1 MHAAATPARATTAP
15 ASRARVGVLQAVRR
29 YPMVALVPMLVLAAL
44 GVAVGYARTPT
55 YKSNAELAV
64 GQLNVSDPA
73 AVGSVVTATQ
83 SLASVYSRMIDATGV
98 QQGIVKEL
106 GPRGGQVFATPIPG
120 SPLVRITGQAH
131 TVAGAMAAAN
141 AGAKSLLKYSKRYS
155 ASGDDSSGIYSQYKS
170 ASLRVAKLQS
180 ALNAY
185 GALYARDRNDA
196 NKRRVNSAQSDLD
209 AARLKRDALRFQY
222 GASQQSQQAA
232 PVLRQFTV
240 AGGAVSDRVSYME
253 ILGLLGLI
261 AGGALGAALATY
273 TLKRRVAR
281 LTGS

>member
-1 MHAAATPARATTAP
+1 M
-15 ASRARVGVLQAVRR
+15 LQAVRR
-29 YPMVALVPMLVLAAL
+29 YPLLALVPMLVLAAL
-44 GVAVGYARTPT
+44 GIAVGYARTPT

-98 QQGIVKEL
+98 RQGIAKQIDPS
-106 GPRGGQVFATPIPG
+106 GAQVFATPIPG

-131 TVAGAMAAAN
+131 TAGRAMDAAN
-141 AGAKSLLKYSKRYS
+141 AGARALLKYSKRYS
-155 ASGDDSSGIYSQYKS
+155 ASGNDSTGIYAQYKA

-180 ALNAY
+180 ALGAY
-185 GALYARDRNDA
+185 GALYARNRSDA
-196 NKRRVNSAQSDLD
+196 NKRRLNAAQSDLD
-209 AARLKRDALRFQY
+209 AARLRRDALRFQY
-222 GASQQSQQAA
+222 GASQQSAQAA
-232 PVLRQFTV
+232 PVLREFTV

-273 TLKRRVAR
+273 TLKRRVVR